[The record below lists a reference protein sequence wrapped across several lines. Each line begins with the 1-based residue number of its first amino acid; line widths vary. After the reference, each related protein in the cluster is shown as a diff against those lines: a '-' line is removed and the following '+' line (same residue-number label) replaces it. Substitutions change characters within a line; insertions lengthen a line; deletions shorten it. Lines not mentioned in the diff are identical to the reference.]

1 MALKISFLVT
11 YMPALT
17 HILSLSRR
25 SVSVTSI
32 YFNSITECCI
42 HIAYN
47 LLGAD
52 SLQVPSELHCKEDQ
66 EAHHIRVPGEP
77 HHVPN
82 SLERR
87 NNEVIKIL

>member
-11 YMPALT
+11 FMQALT

-25 SVSVTSI
+25 SVQSI
-32 YFNSITECCI
+32 YFTSITECCI

-52 SLQVPSELHCKEDQ
+52 SVQVPSEPHCKEDQ

-87 NNEVIKIL
+87 NNEVIKI

>member
-11 YMPALT
+11 FMQALT
-17 HILSLSRR
+17 HISSLSRR
-25 SVSVTSI
+25 SVLCNI
-32 YFNSITECCI
+32 FNSITECCI

-52 SLQVPSELHCKEDQ
+52 SVQVPSEPHCKEDQ

-87 NNEVIKIL
+87 NNEVIKI